1 MMRNIALKAMY
12 AIAVSTISSVCLV
25 ALAQGNASPSV
36 DFQPGPAAEY
46 VKQDIPLG
54 TGPFPAVMLSDPG
67 LLSHTLYQPAN
78 LQSLNVEKLPV
89 VVWGNGACVN
99 TGNRFRQFLTE
110 ISSHGFL
117 VIALGP
123 IGPAEAESSISGRLA
138 AGTPAE
144 GSPAALLAKAGRL
157 GPIPATGMLPGAFTT
172 ANQFADAIDWAFSEN
187 IREGSL
193 LKNKI
198 DIDNIAVMGQ
208 SCGGVQAIDAARDPR
223 VKTLGVWNSGLFPD
237 AKRMWPV
244 AAARVRKEDI
254 PLLKVSAIYVTG
266 APTDVAYKNADDDFE
281 RFVGV
286 PVVRAW
292 REKTGHSGTYRETLG
307 GDFSP
312 VAVAWL
318 KWQLKGHKDASKMFV
333 GADCGICQKSN
344 WHIRKK
350 NID

>member
-1 MMRNIALKAMY
+1 MRVNASQILSVLFMSLLTTTALMA
-12 AIAVSTISSVCLV
+12 T
-25 ALAQGNASPSV
+25 AQGVDSPPV
-36 DFQPGPAAEY
+36 DFQPGPAAVY
-46 VKQDIPLG
+46 VKPDVPLG
-54 TGPFPAVMLSDPG
+54 TGPYPAVMLSDPG
-67 LLSHTLYQPAN
+67 LISHTLYQPAI
-78 LQSLNVEKLPV
+78 LLALNAEKLPV

-117 VIALGP
+117 VLALGP
-123 IGPAEAESSISGRLA
+123 IGPPEVESTMSGRLA

-157 GPIPATGMLPGAFTT
+157 GPIPTTGLLPGAFTT
-172 ANQFADAIDWAFSEN
+172 ANQFADAIDWAFAEN
-187 IREGSL
+187 SREGSS
-193 LKNKI
+193 LKGKI
-198 DIDNIAVMGQ
+198 DVENIAVMGQ

-237 AKRMWPV
+237 PKRMWPV
-244 AAARVRKEDI
+244 TASRVSKADI

-266 APTDVAYKNADDDFE
+266 APTDVAYKNADDDYE
-281 RFVGV
+281 RFVSV
-286 PVVRAW
+286 PIVRAW

-307 GDFSP
+307 GDFAT

-318 KWQLKGHKDASKMFV
+318 RWQLKGQVTASKMFV
-333 GADCGICQKSN
+333 GADCGLCQKPG
-344 WHIRKK
+344 WHVRKK

>member
-1 MMRNIALKAMY
+1 MRVNASQIL
-12 AIAVSTISSVCLV
+12 STLV
-25 ALAQGNASPSV
+25 LSLLSTASTVATAQGVDSRPV
-36 DFQPGPAAEY
+36 DFQPGPAAAY
-46 VKQDIPLG
+46 VKPDVPLG
-54 TGPFPAVMLSDPG
+54 TGPFPAVMLSDLG
-67 LLSHTLYQPAN
+67 LISHTLYQPAN
-78 LQSLNVEKLPV
+78 LQALKSEKLPV

-117 VIALGP
+117 VVALGP
-123 IGPAEAESSISGRLA
+123 IGPAEVESATSGRLA
-138 AGTPAE
+138 AGNPAE

-172 ANQFADAIDWAFSEN
+172 ANQFADAIDWAYAEN
-187 IREGSL
+187 VREGSA
-193 LKNKI
+193 LKGKI
-198 DIDNIAVMGQ
+198 DTDNIAVMGQ

-266 APTDVAYKNADDDFE
+266 APTDVAYKNADDDYE

-318 KWQLKGHKDASKMFV
+318 RWQLKGQTAASKMFA
-333 GADCGICQKSN
+333 GSDCGLCQKPD
-344 WHIRKK
+344 WHVRKK